1 MANSYDISIEQGSSF
16 NLNLVA
22 KDSLGTPLNLSGYS
36 ATGSIR
42 YGFGSTGILLAINPI
57 VDSSYI
63 SGIIN
68 FSLSA
73 SQTSSL
79 PVTKAVYDIEVSA
92 NNGYTFK
99 AIRGYAEIS
108 PEVTR

>member
-1 MANSYDISIEQGSSF
+1 MANIYNLSIEQGSSF

-22 KDSLGTPLNLSGYS
+22 KDSYGTPLDLSGYS
-36 ATGSIR
+36 AVGAIR
-42 YGFGSTGILLAINPI
+42 YGYGSTGTLLSLNPS

-68 FSLSA
+68 LSLTA
-73 SQTSSL
+73 EQTSSL
-79 PVTKAVYDIEVSA
+79 PVTKAVYDIEVYAS
-92 NNGYTFK
+92 NGYTFK
-99 AIRGYAEIS
+99 AIRGYVDVV